1 MKVLMKSAHQGII
14 FGVLL
19 ALVLGG
25 SSSAL
30 AHNAVI
36 EEVPTPGSTITQ
48 SPVSIRITTNDQL
61 LDLGGAGRGFAITVQ
76 DSQGLYYGDG
86 CVVLDET
93 SLSSTVSLGPPDTY
107 TITYQ
112 YVSADSHSLSDS
124 YEVAFAPLGEHSNAT
139 GSLRAPVCGEE
150 ALSDPEESPGDARG
164 DGESTQPVQ
173 QSVMDEAAQE
183 SNPWLITAGFAVAVL
198 AGVVLILRTRKK
210 NLS

>member
-1 MKVLMKSAHQGII
+1 MKSAHQGII

-36 EEVPTPGSTITQ
+36 EHVPNPGSTITQ

-86 CVVLDET
+86 CVLLDET
-93 SLSSTVSLGPPDTY
+93 SLSTTVSLGPPDTY

-124 YEVAFAPLGEHSNAT
+124 YEVQFAPLGNHSNAT
-139 GSLRAPVCGEE
+139 GSRQTPVCGEE
-150 ALSDPEESPGDARG
+150 ASSDPEQTPLATGEA
-164 DGESTQPVQ
+164 ESTQSAEQ
-173 QSVMDEAAQE
+173 IVMGEAAQE
-183 SNPWLITAGFAVAVL
+183 SNPWLIAAGFGVAAL
-198 AGVVLILRTRKK
+198 AGVVLILRARGK
-210 NLS
+210 N